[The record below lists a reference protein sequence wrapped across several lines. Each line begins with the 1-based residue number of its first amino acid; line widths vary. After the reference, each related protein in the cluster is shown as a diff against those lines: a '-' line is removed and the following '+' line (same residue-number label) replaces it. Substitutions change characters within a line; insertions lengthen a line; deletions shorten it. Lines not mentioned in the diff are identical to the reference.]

1 MNQIMRLDR
10 RQFISSAL
18 ATGGALVIGIRA
30 DGANNFRTFGIFDSV
45 ALNIE

>member
-10 RQFISSAL
+10 RQFISSVL

-30 DGANNFRTFGIFDSV
+30 DGAKAATADTTT
-45 ALNIE
+45 